1 MEGNPVTSTETPPTT
16 DVVPVVSQATMALF
30 SQMAVG
36 IPEAD
41 DGEAYENIVMQLLN
55 AEDLDAFNAPWDTD
69 AAAQLAGKMLKIES
83 MARRASDMAGG
94 LGIYLVVKGVRL
106 DTGEPF
112 TWTTGGIT
120 NVASLAR
127 IHFTGKLPAIVE
139 LVIADTPTAKG
150 FRPQHLKIHS
160 LGVAQ

>member
-1 MEGNPVTSTETPPTT
+1 MTSTDTQPGTE
-16 DVVPVVSQATMALF
+16 VVPVVSQATMALF
-30 SQMAVG
+30 AQMSVG

-41 DGEAYENIVMQLLN
+41 DGEAYENIVLQLLN

-69 AAAQLAGKMLKIES
+69 AAASLAGKMLRIDS
-83 MARRASDMAGG
+83 MARRASDFAGG
-94 LGIYLVVKGVRL
+94 LGIYIVTKGVRL

-112 TWTTGGIT
+112 VFTTGGIA

-139 LVIADTPTAKG
+139 LVVADTPTANG

-160 LGVAQ
+160 LSVPQ

>member
-1 MEGNPVTSTETPPTT
+1 VTSTDTQPGTE
-16 DVVPVVSQATMALF
+16 VVPVVSQATMALF
-30 SQMAVG
+30 AQMSVG

-41 DGEAYENIVMQLLN
+41 DGEAYENIVLQLLN
-55 AEDLDAFNAPWDTD
+55 AEDLDAFNAPWDTE
-69 AAAQLAGKMLKIES
+69 AASALAGKMLKIES
-83 MARRASDMAGG
+83 MARRASDFAGG
-94 LGIYLVVKGVRL
+94 LGIYIVTKGVRL

-112 TWTTGGIT
+112 VFTTGGIA

-139 LVIADTPTAKG
+139 LVIADTPTANG

-160 LGVAQ
+160 LSVPQ

>member
-1 MEGNPVTSTETPPTT
+1 VTTTEKETT
-16 DVVPVVSQATMALF
+16 AEVVPVVSQATMALF

-41 DGEAYENIVMQLLN
+41 DGEAYENIVLQLLN
-55 AEDLDAFNAPWDTD
+55 ADDLDAFNAPWDTD
-69 AAAQLAGKMLKIES
+69 AAASLAGKMIRLES
-83 MARRASDMAGG
+83 MARRASDYAGG
-94 LGIYLVVKGVRL
+94 LGLYIVCKGIRM

-112 TWTTGGIT
+112 VWTTGGVA

-139 LVIADTPTAKG
+139 LVVADTPTANG
-150 FRPQHLKIHS
+150 YRPQHLKIHS
-160 LGVAQ
+160 LSVPQ

>member
-1 MEGNPVTSTETPPTT
+1 MTTTTDQPGT

-41 DGEAYENIVMQLLN
+41 DGEAYENIVLQLLN
-55 AEDLDAFNAPWDTD
+55 ADGVDDFNAPWDTE
-69 AAAQLAGKMLKIES
+69 AAANLAGKRLKIES
-83 MARRASDMAGG
+83 MARRASDFAGG
-94 LGIYLVVKGVRL
+94 LGIYIVLKGVVL
-106 DTGEPF
+106 DTGEAF
-112 TWTTGGIT
+112 VFTTGGVA

-150 FRPQHLKIHS
+150 YRPQHLKIHS
-160 LGVAQ
+160 LGVTR

>member
-1 MEGNPVTSTETPPTT
+1 MTTTDNQTST

-41 DGEAYENIVMQLLN
+41 DGEAYENIVLQLLSADN
-55 AEDLDAFNAPWDTD
+55 LDQFNAPWDTES
-69 AAAQLAGKMLKIES
+69 AASLAGMRLKIES
-83 MARRASDMAGG
+83 MVRRASDFAGG
-94 LGIYLVVKGVRL
+94 LGIYIVTKGVCL

-112 TWTTGGIT
+112 VFTTGGIA

-139 LVIADTPTAKG
+139 LVIADTPTANG

-160 LGVAQ
+160 LGTTK

>member
-1 MEGNPVTSTETPPTT
+1 MTTTETQPGT

-41 DGEAYENIVMQLLN
+41 DGEAYENIVLQLLN
-55 AEDLDAFNAPWDTD
+55 AEDLDAFNAPWDTE
-69 AAAQLAGKMLKIES
+69 AAAGLAGQMLKIES
-83 MARRASDMAGG
+83 MARRASDFAGG
-94 LGIYLVVKGVRL
+94 LGIYIVMKGVNLR
-106 DTGEPF
+106 TGEPF
-112 TWTTGGIT
+112 VFTTGGIA

-139 LVIADTPTAKG
+139 LVIADTPTANG

-160 LGVAQ
+160 LGVPK

>member
-1 MEGNPVTSTETPPTT
+1 MTSTDTQPGTE
-16 DVVPVVSQATMALF
+16 VVPVVSQATMALF
-30 SQMAVG
+30 AQMSVG

-41 DGEAYENIVMQLLN
+41 DGEAYENIVLQLLN
-55 AEDLDAFNAPWDTD
+55 AEDLDAFNAPWDTE
-69 AAAQLAGKMLKIES
+69 AAATLAGKMLKIES
-83 MARRASDMAGG
+83 MARRASDFAGG
-94 LGIYLVVKGVRL
+94 LGIYIVTKGVRL

-112 TWTTGGIT
+112 VFTTGGIA

-139 LVIADTPTAKG
+139 LVVADTPTANG

-160 LGVAQ
+160 LSVPQ

>member
-1 MEGNPVTSTETPPTT
+1 MTTTQDQPGT
-16 DVVPVVSQATMALF
+16 DVVPVVSQATLALF

-41 DGEAYENIVMQLLN
+41 DGEAYENIVLQLLN
-55 AEDLDAFNAPWDTD
+55 ADDLDAFNAPWDTE
-69 AAAQLAGKMLKIES
+69 AAATLAGKRLRIES
-83 MARRASDMAGG
+83 MARRASDFAGG
-94 LGIYLVVKGVRL
+94 LGIYIVVKGVIL

-112 TWTTGGIT
+112 VFTTGGIA

-127 IHFTGKLPAIVE
+127 IHFTGKLPAIAE
-139 LVIADTPTAKG
+139 LVIAEMPTAKG

-160 LGVAQ
+160 LSVAK

>member
-1 MEGNPVTSTETPPTT
+1 VTTTT
-16 DVVPVVSQATMALF
+16 DQPGTDLVPVVSQATMALF
-30 SQMAVG
+30 AQMAVG

-41 DGEAYENIVMQLLN
+41 DGEAYENIVLQLLSADN
-55 AEDLDAFNAPWDTD
+55 PDDFNAPWDT
-69 AAAQLAGKMLKIES
+69 AAAEQLAGKRLKIES
-83 MARRASDMAGG
+83 MSRRASDFAGG
-94 LGIYLVVKGVRL
+94 LGVYIVIKGINL
-106 DTGEPF
+106 DTGESVVF
-112 TWTTGGIT
+112 TTGGIA

-160 LGVAQ
+160 LSVAQ

>member
-1 MEGNPVTSTETPPTT
+1 MTTTT
-16 DVVPVVSQATMALF
+16 DQPGTDVAPVVSQATMALF

-41 DGEAYENIVMQLLN
+41 DGEAYENIVLQLLN
-55 AEDLDAFNAPWDTD
+55 ADGVDDFNAPWDTE
-69 AAAQLAGKMLKIES
+69 AAANLAGKRLKIES
-83 MARRASDMAGG
+83 MARRASDFAGG
-94 LGIYLVVKGVRL
+94 LGIYIVLKGVVL
-106 DTGEPF
+106 DTGEAF
-112 TWTTGGIT
+112 VFTTGGIA

-139 LVIADTPTAKG
+139 LVIADTPTANG

-160 LGVAQ
+160 LGVTR

>member
-1 MEGNPVTSTETPPTT
+1 MTTTETQPGT
-16 DVVPVVSQATMALF
+16 DVVPVVSQATLALF

-41 DGEAYENIVMQLLN
+41 DGEAYENIVLQLLN
-55 AEDLDAFNAPWDTD
+55 ADDLDAFNAPWDTT
-69 AAAQLAGKMLKIES
+69 AAATLAGKRLKVDS
-83 MARRASDMAGG
+83 MARRASDYAGG
-94 LGIYLVVKGVRL
+94 LGMYIVLKGVIL

-112 TWTTGGIT
+112 VFTTGGVA

-139 LVIADTPTAKG
+139 LVIADTPTSKG

-160 LGVAQ
+160 LSVPQ

>member
-1 MEGNPVTSTETPPTT
+1 MTT
-16 DVVPVVSQATMALF
+16 TQDQPGTDIVPVVSQATLALF

-41 DGEAYENIVMQLLN
+41 DGEAYENIVLQLLN
-55 AEDLDAFNAPWDTD
+55 AEDLDAFNAPWDTE
-69 AAAQLAGKMLKIES
+69 AAAGLAGKRLKIES
-83 MARRASDMAGG
+83 MARRASDFAGG
-94 LGIYLVVKGVRL
+94 LGLYIVLKGVCL

-112 TWTTGGIT
+112 TFTTGGVA

-160 LGVAQ
+160 LSVAQ

>member
-1 MEGNPVTSTETPPTT
+1 MTTTEATPGT

-41 DGEAYENIVMQLLN
+41 DGEAYENIVLQLLN
-55 AEDLDAFNAPWDTD
+55 AEDLDAFNAPWDTE
-69 AAAQLAGKMLKIES
+69 AAANLAGKMLRIDS
-83 MARRASDMAGG
+83 MARRASDFAGG
-94 LGIYLVVKGVRL
+94 LGIYIVTKGVRL

-112 TWTTGGIT
+112 VFTTGGIA

-139 LVIADTPTAKG
+139 LVIADTPTANG

-160 LGVAQ
+160 LSAAK

>member
-1 MEGNPVTSTETPPTT
+1 MTATQDQPGT

-30 SQMAVG
+30 ASMAVG

-41 DGEAYENIVMQLLN
+41 DGEAYENIVLQLLN
-55 AEDLDAFNAPWDTD
+55 AEDLDAFNAPWDTE
-69 AAAQLAGKMLKIES
+69 AAATLAGKRLKIDS
-83 MARRASDMAGG
+83 MARRASDFAGG
-94 LGIYLVVKGVRL
+94 LGIYIVLKGVVL

-112 TWTTGGIT
+112 VFTTGGIA

-150 FRPQHLKIHS
+150 FRPQHLKIHALS
-160 LGVAQ
+160 VPK